1 MDIFFYKDRLYKVLF
16 SLFFICIIDFS
27 FLFAESSAAVGA
39 AEADKIQVSADS
51 LNINNEDNY
60 AEFIG
65 SVKAVHKD
73 MTIDSDRLKVYY
85 DKKSE
90 NSGASAQNEGSIKKI
105 IAEGNVIIVSDGRTA
120 NSKKAVYMTKN
131 GMLIL
136 TGKDA
141 RITNEQNYITGS
153 KIIFNRSSGN
163 VKVVGKPDRRVK
175 AIFFTKDQSSEFN
188 ILKSNKDDLNKTVV
202 KDTSIT
208 DAGSDTTAKQAAV
221 ADMISDGTPEEP
233 ALENAEDE
241 TLEKPT
247 EVDKSDPQQ
256 AAALKVT
263 EDSDKVEVE
272 DLENGSNN
280 PAILA
285 ALTATGSEIKSSP
298 QVSPEVLPEV
308 LPEVSPEV
316 SIGEIGEPVL
326 VSEAVATEDL
336 KNKIGVVFVEQKERI
351 GGNDYN
357 TVLNDY
363 LIKSADGKFDDIM
376 FLKLGKD
383 KYPEF
388 NDVFFNNRLSLFNN
402 TDILKQSREL
412 GLNAIAIAAIADI
425 FTDKERKGILW
436 FRNDYNMLVIRVV
449 VDVYDTETGAKIF
462 YESFART
469 IDIDEAALEN
479 LNSEKII
486 DNDLLTKQLRSMAK
500 EAVSR
505 LDDVLTDQPWTGFVK
520 ATGKGKVIISSGK
533 ATGLKPGNLL
543 EVYDTKIIKGYQGID
558 YSLPDNKIGII
569 QVTEVSPETSQA
581 VLVAGTKIEDG
592 CLLKPSR
599 PVDEK

>member
-1 MDIFFYKDRLYKVLF
+1 VDIFFYKDRLYKVLF

-27 FLFAESSAAVGA
+27 FLFSESSAAVDA

-51 LNINNEDNY
+51 LNINNEENY

-73 MTIDSDRLKVYY
+73 MTINSDRLKIYY
-85 DKKSE
+85 DQKSK
-90 NSGASAQNEGSIKKI
+90 NSETSSQNEGSIKKI

-120 NSKKAVYMTKN
+120 NSQKAVYMTKN

-141 RITNEQNYITGS
+141 RITNKQNYITGS

-163 VKVVGKPDRRVK
+163 VKVIGKPDRRVK

-202 KDTSIT
+202 KDTSIKE
-208 DAGSDTTAKQAAV
+208 AGSGTTAKQVAV
-221 ADMISDGTPEEP
+221 ADVISDGTPEEP
-233 ALENAEDE
+233 SLEEAEDE

-247 EVDKSDPQQ
+247 EVDKSDTQQ

-272 DLENGSNN
+272 DLEVED
-280 PAILA
+280 LEA
-285 ALTATGSEIKSSP
+285 ALTAPGSEIKPSP

-308 LPEVSPEV
+308 LPEIF
-316 SIGEIGEPVL
+316 IGEIGEPVL

-363 LIKSADGKFDDIM
+363 LIKSAANKIDDIM

-388 NDVFFNNRLSLFNN
+388 NDVFFNNKISP
-402 TDILKQSREL
+402 DILKQSREL
-412 GLNAIAIAAIADI
+412 GLNAIAIASIADI

-436 FRNDYNMLVIRVV
+436 FRNDYNMLIIRVF
-449 VDVYDTETGAKIF
+449 VDVYDTETGSKIF
-462 YESFART
+462 YESFTRT
-469 IDIDEAALEN
+469 IDIDEEALEK
-479 LNSEKII
+479 LHSEKII
-486 DNDLLTKQLRSMAK
+486 DHDLLTKQLRSMAK

-505 LDDVLTDQPWTGFVK
+505 LDDILTDQPWTGFVK
-520 ATGKGKVIISSGK
+520 ATDKGKVIISSGK

-543 EVYDTKIIKGYQGID
+543 EVYDTKKIKGYQGIN
-558 YSLPDNKIGII
+558 YTLPDNKIGII

-581 VLVAGTKIEDG
+581 VLVAGRKIEDG

-599 PVDEK
+599 PDDEK

>member
-51 LNINNEDNY
+51 LDINNEDNY

-90 NSGASAQNEGSIKKI
+90 NSGASAQDEGSIKKI

-120 NSKKAVYMTKN
+120 NSQKAVYMTKN

-163 VKVVGKPDRRVK
+163 VKVFGKPDRRVK
-175 AIFFTKDQSSEFN
+175 AIFFTKNQSSEFN

-208 DAGSDTTAKQAAV
+208 EAGSDTTAKQAAV

-233 ALENAEDE
+233 ALENAEYE
-241 TLEKPT
+241 TLKKPT

-256 AAALKVT
+256 AAELKVT

-272 DLENGSNN
+272 DLENESNN

-285 ALTATGSEIKSSP
+285 ALTAPDSGIKSSP
-298 QVSPEVLPEV
+298 QVSPELLPEV
-308 LPEVSPEV
+308 LPEVFR
-316 SIGEIGEPVL
+316 GEIGEPVL

-363 LIKSADGKFDDIM
+363 LIKSANGKFDDIM
-376 FLKLGKD
+376 FLKLRKD

-402 TDILKQSREL
+402 TDILKQSRKL
-412 GLNAIAIAAIADI
+412 GLNAIAIATIADI

-436 FRNDYNMLVIRVV
+436 FRNDYNMLTIRIV
-449 VDVYDTETGAKIF
+449 VDVYDTETGSKIF
-462 YESFART
+462 YESFTRT
-469 IDIDEAALEN
+469 IDIDEAALEK

-500 EAVSR
+500 EAVSK
-505 LDDVLTDQPWTGFVK
+505 LGDVLTDQPWTGFVK

-592 CLLKPSR
+592 CLLKPSW
-599 PVDEK
+599 PDDEK

>member
-16 SLFFICIIDFS
+16 YLFFICIIDFS
-27 FLFAESSAAVGA
+27 FLFAESSAAVGT

-51 LNINNEDNY
+51 LNINNEGNY

-73 MTIDSDRLKVYY
+73 MTINSDRLTVYY

-90 NSGASAQNEGSIKKI
+90 NGGVSAQDEGAIKKI

-120 NSKKAVYMTKN
+120 NSQKAVYLTKN

-141 RITNEQNYITGS
+141 RITDKQNYITGS

-175 AIFFTKDQSSEFN
+175 AVFFTNDKSSDFT
-188 ILKSNKDDLNKTVV
+188 ILKSNKDDLNKTVI
-202 KDTSIT
+202 KDRSIT
-208 DAGSDTTAKQAAV
+208 EADSGATVKQAAV
-221 ADMISDGTPEEP
+221 ADMITDGIPEKP

-241 TLEKPT
+241 TLQKPT
-247 EVDKSDPQQ
+247 EVDKPDPQQ
-256 AAALKVT
+256 TAALKLT

-272 DLENGSNN
+272 DLENESNN
-280 PAILA
+280 PAALA
-285 ALTATGSEIKSSP
+285 ALTAPGSKIKSSP
-298 QVSPEVLPEV
+298 QVSPEAFT
-308 LPEVSPEV
+308 
-316 SIGEIGEPVL
+316 GEIGEPVL

-363 LIKSADGKFDDIM
+363 LIKSAAEKFDDII
-376 FLKLGKD
+376 FVKLGKD

-388 NDVFFNNRLSLFNN
+388 NDVFFNNKFCLFNN

-436 FRNDYNMLVIRVV
+436 FRNDYNMLTIRVV
-449 VDVYDTETGAKIF
+449 VDVYDTETGAKLF
-462 YESFART
+462 YENFTRT

-479 LNSEKII
+479 LNSKKMI
-486 DNDLLTKQLRSMAK
+486 DNKLLTKQLRSMAK

-505 LDDVLTDQPWTGFVK
+505 MDDVLTEQPWTGFVK
-520 ATGKGKVIISSGK
+520 TTDKGKIIISSGK

-543 EVYDTKIIKGYQGID
+543 EVYDTKTIKGYQGIN

-569 QVTEVSPETSQA
+569 QVTGVSPETSQA
-581 VLVAGTKIEDG
+581 ILVAGRKIEDD

-599 PVDEK
+599 PDDEK